1 MLQKRSVNEGY
12 LDLLKESLTKP
23 LSFTH
28 NVEYQFASRKSA
40 AVPLRGRRFFL
51 AYKQVAGGQ
60 VMEYY
65 IWNNEMETMPYEK
78 IRELQ
83 GERLKACV
91 SRMYGQVPYYTEKM
105 QAAGISP
112 EDIRSIDDLPHLPFT
127 DKEDMRGN
135 YPYGTFAVPMEDIV
149 RIHSSSGTTGKQKVV
164 GYTKNDIDIWSE
176 CCCRALAATGMT
188 RKDILHVAYGYGL
201 FTGGLGLHYGAEK
214 MGATAIPVSSGN
226 TKRQIQILIDFKP
239 TALACTPS
247 YALHLADE
255 MAAQGIGPDD
265 LHLKMGIFGAEPWS
279 IEMKKQIEA
288 KLGLRAFD
296 IYGLSE
302 TMGPGVSI
310 SCEAGELLHIQ
321 SDHFIAEV
329 VDPDTGSPL
338 LEGELGE
345 LVFSSVTKEG
355 TPLLR
360 YNTHDL
366 TRLFYEPCACG
377 RTTVRMD
384 KVTGRADDMLIIRG
398 VNVFPTQ
405 IESIL
410 LNYGEVEPHYM
421 IYVDRVSNLDRMEV
435 QIEMTQAFFSDS
447 IKEIETI
454 ERRLN
459 ADIQSVLGISAK
471 ITLVEPRR
479 IPRSEGKAKRVIDR
493 RTY

>member
-1 MLQKRSVNEGY
+1 MS
-12 LDLLKESLTKP
+12 
-23 LSFTH
+23 
-28 NVEYQFASRKSA
+28 
-40 AVPLRGRRFFL
+40 
-51 AYKQVAGGQ
+51 
-60 VMEYY
+60 YY
-65 IWNNEMETMPYEK
+65 IWNQEMETMPADK
-78 IRELQ
+78 MRELQ
-83 GERLKACV
+83 GLRLQDCV
-91 SRMYGQVPYYTEKM
+91 KRMYGKVPYYTDKM
-105 QAAGISP
+105 KKAGIKP
-112 EDIRSIDDLPHLPFT
+112 EDINSLDDLVHLPFT
-127 DKEDMRGN
+127 DKEDMRDN
-135 YPYGTFAVPMEDIV
+135 YPYGTFAVPMDDIV
-149 RIHSSSGTTGKQKVV
+149 RIHASSGTTGKQKVV
-164 GYTKNDIDIWSE
+164 GYTKQDIEVWSE

-188 RKDILHVAYGYGL
+188 HQDILHVAYGYGL

-226 TKRQIQILIDFKP
+226 TRRQIQILTDFKP

-255 MAAQGIGPDD
+255 MASQGISSDA
-265 LHLKMGIFGAEPWS
+265 LHLKVGIFGAEPWS
-279 IEMKKQIEA
+279 LEIKKQIET

-310 SCEAGELLHIQ
+310 SCEAGEKLHIQ

-329 VDPDTGSPL
+329 IDPNTGKPL
-338 LEGELGE
+338 PEGELGE

-366 TRLFYEPCACG
+366 TRLYYEPCACG

-421 IYVDRVSNLDRMEV
+421 IYVDRINNLDRMEI
-435 QIEMTQAFFSDS
+435 QIEMTPAFFSDS
-447 IKEIETI
+447 IKDLEKI

-459 ADIQSVLGISAK
+459 GDIQSVLGISAK
-471 ITLVEPRR
+471 ITLVEPRS
-479 IPRSEGKAKRVIDR
+479 IPRSEGKAKRVLDR